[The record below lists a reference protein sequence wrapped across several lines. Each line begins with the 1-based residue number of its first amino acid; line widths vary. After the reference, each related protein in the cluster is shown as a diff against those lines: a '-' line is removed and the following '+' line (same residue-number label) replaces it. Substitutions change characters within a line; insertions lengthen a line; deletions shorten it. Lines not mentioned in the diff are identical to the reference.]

1 MNLLAV
7 ECLKF
12 FDSALIRRQNL
23 RFLIDAT
30 CDSS

>member
-7 ECLKF
+7 ECLNN
-12 FDSALIRRQNL
+12 FDSALIRHQNL

-30 CDSS
+30 CESS